1 MLYIR
6 GISLYPV
13 VVANLD
19 TESLKAL
26 LESVCGRL
34 TLISCKNNGAYI
46 KTDLGEYIE
55 KTDDVNII
63 GYAEVAANLVF
74 FNIVRIN
81 DDNYLCLI
89 FKLQKHLELAVGL
102 ESRENS

>member
-19 TESLKAL
+19 TESLKAF

-55 KTDDVNII
+55 KTDNVNT
-63 GYAEVAANLVF
+63 
-74 FNIVRIN
+74 
-81 DDNYLCLI
+81 
-89 FKLQKHLELAVGL
+89 
-102 ESRENS
+102 